1 MAYRSREFRIS
12 HFTAAKRYNTDNGD
26 RGGHAGGIRM
36 DIKKKRGFR
45 GQRAKIAARGGPR
58 VQKNPD
64 ITNRDRFAQRLSP
77 ISGIRCASF

>member
-1 MAYRSREFRIS
+1 
-12 HFTAAKRYNTDNGD
+12 
-26 RGGHAGGIRM
+26 M

-64 ITNRDRFAQRLSP
+64 ITNRDRFAQRLANF
-77 ISGIRCASF
+77 RHKVREFLTL